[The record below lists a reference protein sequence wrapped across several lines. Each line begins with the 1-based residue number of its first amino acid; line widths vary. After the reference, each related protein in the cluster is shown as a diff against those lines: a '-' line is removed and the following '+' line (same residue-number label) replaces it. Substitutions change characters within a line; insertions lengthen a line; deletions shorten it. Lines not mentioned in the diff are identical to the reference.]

1 MQNCATLKSCSRKQ
15 LSPSW
20 MRVSSALSKEE
31 WKSDTVTRFTSEDRD
46 ATIKAERCWITQHL
60 EHYLFQWDVIFWTRD
75 CQDLSNAVKDL
86 EKHKSTY
93 VHFKGGVNMG
103 IGSFNL
109 VRALKQSHPIQCYCC
124 LTNKCDELKK
134 LPHFCPDVVSVAIQS
149 PQTDGVSWLLWRQ
162 GIYFQ
167 SASHKAFSTLFSII
181 LNASWCLPGTW
192 FVWVERRSHQ
202 RQPTLYSQR
211 LNSPHVSPLHHCDSG

>member
-1 MQNCATLKSCSRKQ
+1 MLKSYSRKQ

-46 ATIKAERCWITQHL
+46 ATIKAERLWITQNL
-60 EHYLFQWDVIFWTRD
+60 ELYLFQWDVIFWTRD

-86 EKHKSTY
+86 EKQKSSY

-109 VRALKQSHPIQCYCC
+109 VRALKQSHPKQRYCC
-124 LTNKCDELKK
+124 LTNKSVTNQRSFLTFVQMLSL
-134 LPHFCPDVVSVAIQS
+134 LPSRVLRLMEFLGFSGDRVSTFSLTTTRLS
-149 PQTDGVSWLLWRQ
+149 PPYL
-162 GIYFQ
+162 
-167 SASHKAFSTLFSII
+167 AS
-181 LNASWCLPGTW
+181 
-192 FVWVERRSHQ
+192 
-202 RQPTLYSQR
+202 Y
-211 LNSPHVSPLHHCDSG
+211 